1 MQCSGFLFILILS
14 SILILTKVNDAKIML
29 DNEHRDELQEQA
41 EMLLGKLSKRLIK
54 RQTGKRRNQ

>member
-1 MQCSGFLFILILS
+1 
-14 SILILTKVNDAKIML
+14 ML
-29 DNEHRDELQEQA
+29 DNDHRDELQEQT